1 MSRFSKNTYFLLF
14 CILLIFCFYQTN
26 AAQSGRRTDKNT
38 DSSRQTTPSDSKS
51 TDTKKEIEKKIRDDE
66 TRVRI
71 SSMIVVGEVQHNFP
85 YYKSNEI
92 DAALKELVRML
103 KDSPKSLS
111 EITRGSGKTTYKE
124 AKEQA
129 QKETETFVLWLG
141 FLAKDDGYGNMYI
154 ASIQYAVLSPQ
165 TARVVTRGE
174 IDPGENK
181 VVTSGGVLQIPTGRR
196 TAATGIIQM
205 RTGARQIAAIL
216 LRGGWLD

>member
-1 MSRFSKNTYFLLF
+1 MSRFSKNPRFLFF
-14 CILLIFCFYQTN
+14 CVLLIFCFYQTN
-26 AAQSGRRTDKNT
+26 AAQSGRRTDKNAA
-38 DSSRQTTPSDSKS
+38 SSQPNAPIDSKS
-51 TDTKKEIEKKIRDDE
+51 AETKKETEKEARDDE
-66 TRVRI
+66 TPVRI

-103 KDSPKSLS
+103 KSSPKSLS
-111 EITRGSGKTTYKE
+111 EITRGSGKTTYKQ

-129 QKETETFVLWLG
+129 QKETGAYVLWLG

-154 ASIQYAVLSPQ
+154 ESVQYAVLTPK

-181 VVTSGGVLQIPTGRR
+181 VVTSGGVLQLPPARR

-205 RTGARQIAAIL
+205 RSGARQIAAIL